1 MREEFWLGLSGLR
14 KLGFEHLG
22 NPLVILLA
30 RALEE

>member
-1 MREEFWLGLSGLR
+1 MLCQEFGLCLSGLG

-30 RALEE
+30 RTL